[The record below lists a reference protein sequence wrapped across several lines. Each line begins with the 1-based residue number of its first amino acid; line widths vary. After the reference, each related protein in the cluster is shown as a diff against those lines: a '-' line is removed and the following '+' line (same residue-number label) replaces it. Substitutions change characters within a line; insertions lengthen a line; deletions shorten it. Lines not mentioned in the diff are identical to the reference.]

1 MSAYFVVYLNV
12 TDLKRFT
19 EYFQVVM
26 PVIERRGGRL
36 VTQGTPE
43 AIEGTLLFQQAVL
56 FEWPSCKELLEYWH
70 SEEYSEIKKLREGA
84 AEFQAVVIED
94 IQPAQEQLSSHLH

>member
-12 TDLKRFT
+12 TNPDRFT
-19 EYFQVVM
+19 EYLQAVM

-36 VTQGTPE
+36 VTQGIPE
-43 AIEGTLLFQQAVL
+43 AIEGTLLFKQAVL
-56 FEWPSCKELLEYWH
+56 FEWPSRNDLLEYWN
-70 SEEYSEIKKLREGA
+70 SEEYTEIKKLREGA

-94 IQPAQEQLSSHLH
+94 IQPGQENLTS